1 MPGNLP
7 EPAAEL
13 AELRELLVGQELEEL
28 ARVQTRLA
36 DPAKRTEDLAQV
48 LPEAIKAAKAKSLRD
63 ALEPIVEKSFQS
75 SVRRN
80 PKELADAIYPII
92 GPAIRTSIA
101 AAIRD
106 FAEALNQ
113 IVEKS
118 ASFRSIRW
126 RIEALIS
133 GKPYSEILRVERPDP
148 GPVLVGGHRSL
159 PCVHKAFQSS

>member
-1 MPGNLP
+1 MP

-13 AELRELLVGQELEEL
+13 AELRELLVGPEIEEL
-28 ARVQTRLA
+28 AGIQARLA
-36 DPAKRTEDLAQV
+36 DPAKRAEDLARF
-48 LPEAIKAAKAKSLRD
+48 LPEAIKAAKGRSLRD
-63 ALEPIVEKSFQS
+63 SLEPIIEKTFHS

-80 PKELADAIYPII
+80 PKELADAIYPVI

-118 ASFRSIRW
+118 VSFRSIRW
-126 RIEALIS
+126 RIESALS
-133 GKPYSEILRVERPDP
+133 
-148 GPVLVGGHRSL
+148 
-159 PCVHKAFQSS
+159 

>member
-13 AELRELLVGQELEEL
+13 AELRELLVGQEIEEL

-48 LPEAIKAAKAKSLRD
+48 LPEAIKAAKAKNLRD

-133 GKPYSEILRVERPDP
+133 GKPYSEILLQRA
-148 GPVLVGGHRSL
+148 
-159 PCVHKAFQSS
+159 CFTAWNKCF